1 MGRRHPGLL
10 HQAGPVG
17 ACHQACTG
25 NQAVQRVPRAL
36 PRFHPKFLLPQ
47 RLPLKH
53 SSRVMLGIYSMLQ
66 QEKSL
71 D

>member
-1 MGRRHPGLL
+1 MGRRHLGLL

-17 ACHQACTG
+17 ARHQACTAK
-25 NQAVQRVPRAL
+25 QAVQRVPRAL
-36 PRFHPKFLLPQ
+36 PRFHPEFLLPQ

-53 SSRVMLGIYSMLQ
+53 SSRVMRGIYSMLQ